1 MGRRSL
7 EATKVRFI
15 WWARV
20 AVTFLRGW
28 WLEAAVAGFLCV
40 ALLVLVPVFDF
51 FAGVADED
59 CFFLVG
65 VDVLSCANDAQLVR
79 TSWKARNTAKKRLQV
94 LTLFSVAR
102 FSSARV

>member
-1 MGRRSL
+1 M
-7 EATKVRFI
+7 RFI

-28 WLEAAVAGFLCV
+28 WLEAAVVDFLCV
-40 ALLVLVPVFDF
+40 TLLVLVPVLAF
-51 FAGVADED
+51 FAGVADDD
-59 CFFLVG
+59 CFFLG
-65 VDVLSCANDAQLVR
+65 VDVDMLSCANDAQLVR

>member
-1 MGRRSL
+1 M
-7 EATKVRFI
+7 RFI

-28 WLEAAVAGFLCV
+28 WLEAAVVDFLCV
-40 ALLVLVPVFDF
+40 RLLVLGAVLDF
-51 FAGVADED
+51 FVVVADED

-65 VDVLSCANDAQLVR
+65 VDELSCANDAQFVR